1 MDWHHHCFYCKLNC
15 LVELRN
21 IWWQSKLRLP
31 TVLYLIYKSFFFSF
45 IYWSLKTSEEMHF
58 VNSQDLSFLLRPDPA
73 FVIFHYEIFR
83 LELLKLSV
91 ISRNPLATSVS
102 PGESIPL
109 AWASSLRRFINF
121 FFQKSEIVWLAAR
134 LLALKFGL

>member
-1 MDWHHHCFYCKLNC
+1 MDWLHHCFYCKLNC

-83 LELLKLSV
+83 LELWKLSV
-91 ISRNPLATSVS
+91 ISCNPLATSVS

-109 AWASSLRRFINF
+109 AWASSLWRFINF
-121 FFQKSEIVWLAAR
+121 WNSLTNCSIISSKIWSLIS
-134 LLALKFGL
+134 